1 LPAHVISFVVLTYPG
16 RIKRSDAVFL
26 GAQMDGESTDG
37 GNTPPVYSGGNAP
50 PVYNGGNA
58 PPVYNNGG
66 FEPPVYSYGG
76 GGARQPAMTASS
88 ASPIYIRPW
97 LLLVLLLVLLF

>member
-1 LPAHVISFVVLTYPG
+1 LPAHVISFVVLSYLG

-26 GAQMDGESTDG
+26 GAQMGGESTDG
-37 GNTPPVYSGGNAP
+37 GNAPPVYSGGNAP
-50 PVYNGGNA
+50 PVYSGGDA

-76 GGARQPAMTASS
+76 GGARQPAMAASS

-97 LLLVLLLVLLF
+97 PLLLLVLLF

>member
-1 LPAHVISFVVLTYPG
+1 
-16 RIKRSDAVFL
+16 VFL

-37 GNTPPVYSGGNAP
+37 GDAPPVYNGGSAPPAYSGGNAP
-50 PVYNGGNA
+50 PA
-58 PPVYNNGG
+58 PVYNNGG

-88 ASPIYIRPW
+88 ASPLYIRPW
-97 LLLVLLLVLLF
+97 LLLVLVLLF